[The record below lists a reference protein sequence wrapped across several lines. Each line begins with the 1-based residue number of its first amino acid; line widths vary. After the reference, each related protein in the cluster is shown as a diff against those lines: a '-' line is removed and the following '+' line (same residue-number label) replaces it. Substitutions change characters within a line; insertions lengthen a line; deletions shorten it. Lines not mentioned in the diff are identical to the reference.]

1 MKDIKLIRLTSGE
14 EILVF
19 VINETGLTLTGTDP
33 VLLIPNKD
41 KIGLMPYMS
50 YCDLPMNA
58 LVIKKEHIM
67 FNLEP
72 TEDLKGQYKKM
83 VQGENVI
90 QLNENNRKILV

>member
-14 EILVF
+14 EVLANV
-19 VINETGLTLTGTDP
+19 VNQSGLTLTVTDP
-33 VLLIPNKD
+33 VLLIPDKG
-41 KIGLMPYMS
+41 KIGFMPYMS
-50 YCDLPMNA
+50 YCEIDNM
-58 LVIKKEHIM
+58 VIKKDHIM
-67 FNLEP
+67 FTLEP

>member
-14 EILVF
+14 EILVH
-19 VINETGLTLTGTDP
+19 VIKETGLTLTGTDP

-41 KIGLMPYMS
+41 QIGFMPYMS
-50 YCDLPMNA
+50 YCEIDNM
-58 LVIKKEHIM
+58 VIKKDHIM

-83 VQGENVI
+83 VQGESVI

>member
-14 EILVF
+14 EVLANV
-19 VINETGLTLTGTDP
+19 VNQSGLTLTVTDP
-33 VLLIPNKD
+33 VLLIPDKG
-41 KIGLMPYMS
+41 KIGFMPYMS
-50 YCDLPMNA
+50 YCEIDSLI
-58 LVIKKEHIM
+58 IKRDHIM

>member
-14 EILVF
+14 EVLANV
-19 VINETGLTLTGTDP
+19 VNQSGLTLTVTDP
-33 VLLIPNKD
+33 VLLIPDKG
-41 KIGLMPYMS
+41 KIGFMPYMS
-50 YCDLPMNA
+50 YCEIDNM
-58 LVIKKEHIM
+58 VIKKDHIM

-90 QLNENNRKILV
+90 QLNVNNRKILV

>member
-1 MKDIKLIRLTSGE
+1 MKDIELIRLTSGE
-14 EILVF
+14 EVLANV
-19 VINETGLTLTGTDP
+19 VNQSGLTLTVTDP
-33 VLLIPNKD
+33 VLLIPDKG
-41 KIGLMPYMS
+41 KIGFMPYMS
-50 YCDLPMNA
+50 YCEIDNM
-58 LVIKKEHIM
+58 VIKKDHIM

>member
-14 EILVF
+14 EVLANV
-19 VINETGLTLTGTDP
+19 VNQSGLTLTVTDP
-33 VLLIPNKD
+33 VLLIPDKG
-41 KIGLMPYMS
+41 KIGFMPYMS
-50 YCDLPMNA
+50 YCEIDNM
-58 LVIKKEHIM
+58 VIKKDHIM

>member
-1 MKDIKLIRLTSGE
+1 
-14 EILVF
+14 
-19 VINETGLTLTGTDP
+19 
-33 VLLIPNKD
+33 
-41 KIGLMPYMS
+41 
-50 YCDLPMNA
+50 
-58 LVIKKEHIM
+58 M

>member
-14 EILVF
+14 EVLANV
-19 VINETGLTLTGTDP
+19 VNQSGLTLTVTDP
-33 VLLIPNKD
+33 VLLIPD
-41 KIGLMPYMS
+41 KGKIAFMPYIS
-50 YCDLPMNA
+50 YCEFDNM
-58 LVIKKEHIM
+58 VIKKDHIM

>member
-14 EILVF
+14 EVLANV
-19 VINETGLTLTGTDP
+19 VNQSGLTLTVTDP
-33 VLLIPNKD
+33 VLLIPDKG
-41 KIGLMPYMS
+41 KIGFMPYMS
-50 YCDLPMNA
+50 YCEIDNM
-58 LVIKKEHIM
+58 VIKKDHIM

-83 VQGENVI
+83 VQGESVI

>member
-14 EILVF
+14 EVLANV
-19 VINETGLTLTGTDP
+19 VNQSGLTLTVTDP
-33 VLLIPNKD
+33 VLLIPDKG
-41 KIGLMPYMS
+41 KIGFMPYMS
-50 YCDLPMNA
+50 YCEIDNM
-58 LVIKKEHIM
+58 VIKKDHIM

-90 QLNENNRKILV
+90 QLNDNNRKILV

>member
-1 MKDIKLIRLTSGE
+1 MKNIKLVRLTSGE
-14 EILVF
+14 EILVN
-19 VINETGLTLTGTDP
+19 VIHDMPMSITVTDP
-33 VLLIPNKD
+33 VLLIPDKG
-41 KIGLMPYMS
+41 KIGFMPYMS
-50 YCDLPMNA
+50 YCEIDNM
-58 LVIKKEHIM
+58 VIKKDHIM

>member
-14 EILVF
+14 EVLANV
-19 VINETGLTLTGTDP
+19 VNQSGLTLTVTDP
-33 VLLIPNKD
+33 VLLIPDKG
-41 KIGLMPYMS
+41 KIGFMPYMS
-50 YCDLPMNA
+50 YCEIDHM
-58 LVIKKEHIM
+58 VIKKDHIM

-83 VQGENVI
+83 VQGESVI